1 MIVSVYP
8 PLERGVL
15 FGHEPDRREFPA
27 TDERCLI
34 THLGRGAVWLA
45 LRALGIPRR
54 LAMPAFHCGSEV
66 EVARVLGVEID
77 FYRVTPALEVDV
89 EHMKEVARGCDSVYL
104 ISNFGF
110 PTPYEEARSTGK
122 LVIEDVAHGLFSL
135 APTGRPLGSGADA
148 AIFCPRKS
156 LGVPDGGA
164 LVVNGDVDQP
174 EWRARSRRALAS
186 LILNR
191 AALSSFSPVSSAAA
205 AALTRVSA
213 TGRAAEAGTMTETVI
228 GEWNLT
234 EADLLAAAAK
244 PSRLTKRVF
253 SHADAAA
260 IRARRR
266 ENFAAAAEILG
277 GLVLPAYRTL
287 PDGTCP
293 LYLPIR
299 VERRDAVM
307 RALWGRG
314 VRAIE
319 IWPVAHPLLDGYEDL
334 RQIRSELIALPVHQA
349 LTAEMAA
356 EAAKIAAKVVS
367 SETE

>member
-15 FGHEPDRREFPA
+15 FGHRADRREFPLS
-27 TDERCLI
+27 DSRCHL

-45 LRALGIPRR
+45 LKALGIPRR
-54 LAMPAFHCGSEV
+54 VAMPAFHCGSEV
-66 EVARVLGVEID
+66 EAARVLGIEIE
-77 FYRVTPALEVDV
+77 FYRVTSDLEVDV
-89 EHMKEVARGCDSVYL
+89 FNMKEVAKGCDAVYL

-110 PTPYEEARSTGK
+110 PTPFDEARSTGK
-122 LVIEDVAHGLFSL
+122 LVIEDAAHGLFSSSP
-135 APTGRPLGSGADA
+135 AGRPLGSGADA
-148 AIFCPRKS
+148 AVFCPRKS

-164 LVVNGDVDQP
+164 LVVDGSVDQP
-174 EWRARSRRALAS
+174 ELRAQSRRALAS

-191 AALSSFSPVSSAAA
+191 AALSKLSPVSATAAA
-205 AALTRVSA
+205 ILQRVSA

-234 EADLLAAAAK
+234 ESDLRAAAAE
-244 PSRLTKRVF
+244 PSRLTERVLRY
-253 SHADAAA
+253 ADASA
-260 IRARRR
+260 IREQRRK
-266 ENFAAAAEILG
+266 NFAVAAELLDE
-277 GLVLPAYRTL
+277 LVPPAYRTL

-307 RALWGRG
+307 RGLWGRG

-334 RQIRSELIALPVHQA
+334 RRIRSELIALPVHHA
-349 LTAEMAA
+349 LSAETVAETAR
-356 EAAKIAAKVVS
+356 IAAKVVR
-367 SETE
+367 SEIE

>member
-15 FGHEPDRREFPA
+15 FGRKPDQREFPA
-27 TDERCLI
+27 NDERCLL

-45 LRALGIPRR
+45 LQALGTPRR
-54 LAMPAFHCGSEV
+54 VAMPAFHCGSEV
-66 EVARVLGVEID
+66 EAARVLGIEIE
-77 FYRVTPALEVDV
+77 FYRVGSDLEVDV
-89 EHMKEVARGCDSVYL
+89 EHMKEVARDCDAVYL

-110 PTPYEEARSTGK
+110 PVPYEEARSTGK
-122 LVIEDVAHGLFSL
+122 LVIEDIAHGLFSL

-164 LVVNGDVDQP
+164 LVVNAEVTRP
-174 EWRARSRRALAS
+174 ESRARSRRALAS

-191 AALSSFSPVSSAAA
+191 AALSSISPVSSAAA
-205 AALTRVSA
+205 AVLQRVSA

-234 EADLLAAAAK
+234 EADLRAAAAK
-244 PSRLTKRVF
+244 PSRLTGHVF
-253 SHADAAA
+253 SRADATV
-260 IRARRR
+260 IRERRR
-266 ENFAAAAEILG
+266 ENFALAAEILDG
-277 GLVLPAYRTL
+277 RVLPAYRTL

-299 VERRDAVM
+299 AERRDAVM
-307 RALWGRG
+307 KGMWGRG

-319 IWPVAHPLLDGYEDL
+319 IWPVPHPLLEGYEDL
-334 RQIRSELIALPVHQA
+334 RQIRSELIALPVHQG
-349 LTAEMAA
+349 LTAEMAV
-356 EAAKIAAKVVS
+356 EAAKIAAKVLS